1 MNDLLPVAL
10 SAAVPL
16 WIEKLR
22 PLAPEQRLA
31 RSSGLAGIIAEHG
44 DIILYRG
51 GKRGESADAFNA
63 LAEGLGIGAFQP
75 GGVTAFGQ
83 HWCVNHAECEAALLA
98 ASGLPE
104 PVGHD
109 ELVGDAA

>member
-1 MNDLLPVAL
+1 MNDLLSISL

-22 PLAPEQRLA
+22 PLDPGQRIA
-31 RSSGLAGIIAEHG
+31 RASGLADIIAEHG

-51 GKRGESADAFNA
+51 GKKGDSAKAFNA
-63 LAEGLGIGAFQP
+63 LAEGLAIGAFQP

-83 HWCVNHAECEAALLA
+83 HWCVNHAECEAAKAVVKREEVA
-98 ASGLPE
+98 A
-104 PVGHD
+104 
-109 ELVGDAA
+109 

>member
-1 MNDLLPVAL
+1 VNDLLSISL

-22 PLAPEQRLA
+22 PLTAEQRIA
-31 RSSGLAGIIAEHG
+31 RASGLSDIIAAHG

-51 GKRGESADAFNA
+51 GKKGESAEAFNA
-63 LAEGLGIGAFQP
+63 LAEGLAIGAFQP

-83 HWCVNHAECEAALLA
+83 HFCVNHEECKAARA
-98 ASGLPE
+98 A
-104 PVGHD
+104 
-109 ELVGDAA
+109 A

>member
-1 MNDLLPVAL
+1 MTDSAQDGLLPIAL

-22 PLAPEQRLA
+22 PLAPEQRIA
-31 RSSGLAGIIAEHG
+31 RTSGLADIIASQG

-51 GKRGESADAFNA
+51 GKKGETANAFNA
-63 LAEGLGIGAFQP
+63 LAEGLAIGAFQS

-83 HWCVNHAECEAALLA
+83 HWCTDHAECEAAAKA
-98 ASGLPE
+98 AAE
-104 PVGHD
+104 AVKH
-109 ELVGDAA
+109 EAA